1 MSHARIIAGMRTV
14 RVAVLAAVGVLTVA
28 APAGAATPV
37 LANQEYQWFY
47 WLAPIL
53 TILVILTIVGLSGGY
68 VKKVLLLKYRG
79 RKVKE

>member
-1 MSHARIIAGMRTV
+1 MMAGVKTV
-14 RVAVLAAVGVLTVA
+14 RVALLVAVGVLAVA

-37 LANQEYQWFY
+37 VATQEYQWFY

-53 TILVILTIVGLSGGY
+53 TIGAILAIVAVSGGY